1 MGGKRGSDVPGGP
14 NRMRA
19 AALRLV
25 RGVASARDLR
35 LLEVKGDRPCCKSCG
50 LRLNER
56 ESIVCD
62 YCDALTT

>member
-56 ESIVCD
+56 ESELCD
-62 YCDALTT
+62 FCALTW